1 MLHKV
6 TDKNY
11 DEIIGGSN
19 VALLNFTSAWCST
32 CKRLEG
38 IIEELSRET
47 NGRVLMA
54 KVDISESPA
63 VTQQFHVM
71 GIPTVVF
78 LRNGKPVH
86 HVTFTGTVSKE
97 KISQLIARYLL
108 V

>member
-1 MLHKV
+1 VLHRV

-11 DEIIGGSN
+11 DEIIGGAS
-19 VALLNFTSAWCST
+19 VALLDFVSAWCST
-32 CKRLEG
+32 CKHLEG
-38 IIEELSRET
+38 IIEELSREN

-63 VTQQFHVM
+63 VTQRFGVM

-78 LRNGKPVH
+78 LCNGKPVH
-86 HVTFTGTVSKE
+86 QVTFTGVVSKE
-97 KISQLIARYLL
+97 KISQMIEQHLG

>member
-1 MLHKV
+1 MLHRV

-11 DEIIGGSN
+11 DEIIGGAS
-19 VALLNFTSAWCST
+19 VALLDFVSAWCST
-32 CKRLEG
+32 CKQLEG
-38 IIEELSRET
+38 IIEELSREN

-63 VTQQFHVM
+63 VTQQFGVM

-78 LRNGKPVH
+78 LRKGKPVH
-86 HVTFTGTVSKE
+86 QVTFTGVVSKE
-97 KISQLIARYLL
+97 KISQMIEQHLG